1 MNLLEID
8 CSCLTLPHIKAFME
22 LVGYPGN
29 GMIAAALGATVW
41 TYGYWRADHKAKQL
55 AYAILLSQTVVGI

>member
-1 MNLLEID
+1 
-8 CSCLTLPHIKAFME
+8 ME

-29 GMIAAALGATVW
+29 GIIAVALGVTVW

-55 AYAILLSQTVVGI
+55 AYAILISQMSVGVLSLLIEI